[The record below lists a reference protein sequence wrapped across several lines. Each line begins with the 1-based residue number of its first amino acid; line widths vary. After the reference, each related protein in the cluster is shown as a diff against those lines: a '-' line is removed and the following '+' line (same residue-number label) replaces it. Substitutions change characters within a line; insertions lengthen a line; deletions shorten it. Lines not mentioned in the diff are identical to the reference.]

1 MSDVA
6 QEDDFEKQFAEFSA
20 AREAPVTEPEEPT
33 VAPAEETPE
42 PVAETTPEP
51 APAKTAEPA
60 DDAAKLRADFE
71 ALQKKF
77 ERATGSIAG
86 YERHLQTERAERQR
100 LEQALSVAMSKPA
113 TQEQQDVK
121 DESIAYLKENFP
133 DLATAVDKIVESRIK
148 GLDQRF
154 AQFDSQVQQQMAP
167 IRQRFEEDVTAREYS
182 ELGKAHPDYQEIDNS
197 QEFRQWLAS
206 QPSFVQEASRS
217 PIAQDVVRLLDFYKQ
232 DTGIARVN
240 SQADA
245 KAEVQARRQKELSQ
259 AAGVSVRSSAP
270 PNVAAED
277 SNGSYESYFDFYS
290 RKAEAKVANR
300 R

>member
-121 DESIAYLKENFP
+121 DENP
-133 DLATAVDKIVESRIK
+133 
-148 GLDQRF
+148 
-154 AQFDSQVQQQMAP
+154 
-167 IRQRFEEDVTAREYS
+167 
-182 ELGKAHPDYQEIDNS
+182 
-197 QEFRQWLAS
+197 
-206 QPSFVQEASRS
+206 
-217 PIAQDVVRLLDFYKQ
+217 
-232 DTGIARVN
+232 DTGR
-240 SQADA
+240 
-245 KAEVQARRQKELSQ
+245 L
-259 AAGVSVRSSAP
+259 
-270 PNVAAED
+270 
-277 SNGSYESYFDFYS
+277 F
-290 RKAEAKVANR
+290 
-300 R
+300 